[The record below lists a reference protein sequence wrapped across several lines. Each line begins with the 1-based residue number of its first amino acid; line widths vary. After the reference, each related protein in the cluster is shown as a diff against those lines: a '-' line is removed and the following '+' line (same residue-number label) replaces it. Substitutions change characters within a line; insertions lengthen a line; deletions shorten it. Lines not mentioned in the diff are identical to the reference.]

1 MTALCMRGRPGPGPL
16 LWLAGA
22 LIFMAAA
29 TPTRSDEAI
38 VVRLDQARI
47 VKIPDRAATLVIG
60 NPLIADASIQP
71 GALVVI
77 TGKGYGAT
85 NLIALD
91 RAGAVLMEKNVEVTG
106 PSDPIVI
113 VYRGATRQTYSCMPD
128 CQPRIVPGDT
138 GKDQFDDQIAYYK
151 DYFKSTVEQ
160 SATRNTQA
168 LAGGSVR

>member
-1 MTALCMRGRPGPGPL
+1 MTALFLWGRPGLRPL
-16 LWLAGA
+16 LRLVGA
-22 LIFMAAA
+22 FVLIA
-29 TPTRSDEAI
+29 TASPARSDDPI

-91 RAGAVLMEKNVEVTG
+91 RAGAVLMEKDVEVTG

-128 CQPRIVPGDT
+128 CQPRIAPGDT
-138 GKDQFDDQIAYYK
+138 GKDEFDDQVAYYK
-151 DYFKSTVEQ
+151 DFFKTTVEQ
-160 SATRNTQA
+160 SATRNNQA
-168 LAGGSVR
+168 LAGGAVR

>member
-1 MTALCMRGRPGPGPL
+1 MTALCMRGRPGLGSL
-16 LWLAGA
+16 LRLVGA
-22 LIFMAAA
+22 LVFIATA
-29 TPTRSDEAI
+29 TPARSDDAI
-38 VVRLDQARI
+38 TVQLDQARI

-60 NPLIADASIQP
+60 NPLIADATIQP

-91 RAGAVLMEKNVEVTG
+91 RAGAVLLEKEIEVTG
-106 PSDPIVI
+106 PSDPTVI
-113 VYRGATRQTYSCMPD
+113 VYRGQTRQTYSCMPD
-128 CQPRIVPGDT
+128 CQPRIVPGDH
-138 GKDQFDDQIAYYK
+138 GKDQFDDQVA
-151 DYFKSTVEQ
+151 YFKDFFKTTVEQ